1 MEKNNEQKESKVIK
15 GLSELGGTAVGAS
28 VGTGVG
34 LVVAGPGGA
43 ALGAIAGSVVEKVFE
58 WAGAEISER
67 FLSKKENQR
76 VKSVLEL
83 AKEKVQ
89 KNLANGQVIRD
100 DDFFDKDI
108 NDRST
113 AEEILEG
120 VLLTSQKEYEER
132 KLVYLA
138 NLYSNIAF
146 DKTITRQIANQL
158 IKIAAELTY
167 RQLVILKVIGF
178 FQTNPMAP
186 TRKRSAFTEINGLNN
201 VSIASDIYALYQK
214 SLVFSSNAILD
225 AAGINPSTLSI
236 GGYGALLYNLMG
248 IADIPL
254 DEMTCEI
261 IVLLAER
268 NEV

>member
-67 FLSKKENQR
+67 LLSKKENQR
-76 VKSVLEL
+76 VKSVLEV

-89 KNLANGQVIRD
+89 KNLASGQVIRD

-186 TRKRSAFTEINGLNN
+186 TRKKSAFTEINGLNN

-248 IADIPL
+248 IADIPF

-261 IVLLAER
+261 IVFLAER

>member
-1 MEKNNEQKESKVIK
+1 MDKNNGQKENKVVE
-15 GLSELGGTAVGAS
+15 GLSELGGTAIGAA
-28 VGTGVG
+28 VGTGIG

-43 ALGAIAGSVVEKVFE
+43 ALGAIAGGVVEKVFE
-58 WAGAEISER
+58 WAGTEISER
-67 FLSKKENQR
+67 LLSKKESQR

-83 AKEKVQ
+83 AKEKVE
-89 KNLANGQVIRD
+89 KNLSSGRAIRD
-100 DDFFDKDI
+100 DDFFDEDI
-108 NDRST
+108 DGRSS

-146 DKTITRQIANQL
+146 DKSISRQIANQL

-178 FQTNPMAP
+178 FQTSPIAP
-186 TRKRSAFTEINGLNN
+186 ITKKSAFKEISGLSN
-201 VSIASDIYALYQK
+201 VSIASDIYALYQR
-214 SLVFSSNAILD
+214 SLLFSSEAILN

-248 IADIPL
+248 IADIPF

-261 IVLLAER
+261 IDFLAEKNR
-268 NEV
+268 V